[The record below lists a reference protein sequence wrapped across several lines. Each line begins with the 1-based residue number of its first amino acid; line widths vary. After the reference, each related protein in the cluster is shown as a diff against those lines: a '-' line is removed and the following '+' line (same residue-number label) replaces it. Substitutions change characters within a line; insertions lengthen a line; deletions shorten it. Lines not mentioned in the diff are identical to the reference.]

1 MRIAQINLPVFDNNG
16 VNLDATHVALA
27 NDLIAL
33 FGGFTVWQGRGA
45 WADNGKLYYEDVKVY
60 QVAYEPDHIIRE
72 TIRAVAKRIGRQAGQ
87 LAMFI
92 VMDGESEII
101 EIS

>member
-16 VNLDATHVALA
+16 VNLDAAHVALA
-27 NDLIAL
+27 NDLITL

-45 WADNGKLYYEDVKVY
+45 WADNGKLYYE
-60 QVAYEPDHIIRE
+60 YEPDHVIRE

-101 EIS
+101 EIA